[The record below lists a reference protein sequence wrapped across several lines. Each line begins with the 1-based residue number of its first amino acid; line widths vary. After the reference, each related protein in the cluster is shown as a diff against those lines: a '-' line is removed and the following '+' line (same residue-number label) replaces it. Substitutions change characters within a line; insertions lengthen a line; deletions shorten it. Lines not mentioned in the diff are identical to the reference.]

1 MTTFNYQELINIF
14 NRLLEHN
21 MNGIIEPET
30 FTYNWFNII
39 NIDEIINRL
48 VIENNAKIVLSRTNG
63 ENNGIIIIW
72 LYEFYFAID
81 YQRNANNLYIIYCK
95 LCYFINNAEK
105 FLNIS
110 EIDED
115 SIIEPIG
122 PL

>member
-1 MTTFNYQELINIF
+1 MATFNYHELINIF

-21 MNGIIEPET
+21 RNGIIEPET

-39 NIDEIINRL
+39 NIHEIVNRL
-48 VIENNAKIVLSRTNG
+48 VNESNAKVVFSRTNG
-63 ENNGIIIIW
+63 ENSGMFIIW
-72 LYEFYFAID
+72 LYGFYFAID
-81 YQRNANNLYIIYCK
+81 YQRNQSNLYIIYCK

-110 EIDED
+110 DIDED
-115 SIIEPIG
+115 LIIEPIG

>member
-1 MTTFNYQELINIF
+1 MATFNYQELINIF
-14 NRLLEHN
+14 NRLLEN
-21 MNGIIEPET
+21 NRNGIIEPET
-30 FTYNWFNII
+30 FSYNWFNNI
-39 NIDEIINRL
+39 NIDEISNRL
-48 VIENNAKIVLSRTNG
+48 VNINNAKVVLSR
-63 ENNGIIIIW
+63 NNGDNGGILIIW
-72 LYEFYFAID
+72 LYECYFAID

-110 EIDED
+110 ELDED